1 MAHVPHDEKN
11 PFVMLEVDSLLLA
24 RTAQHEKGYYGKH
37 HANPLIKVQAF
48 AKHKHGTYK
57 HHHGARRINRS
68 HDGQRQMLHPEI
80 TEYPGR
86 EHDKRLDNNKLMH
99 LPPHHGNIKHRT
111 SQHRRRK
118 GRYQN
123 ERKKYQA
130 REQRVQEKYRQ
141 YGIVTKRLL
150 LEDIVKSQ

>member
-1 MAHVPHDEKN
+1 
-11 PFVMLEVDSLLLA
+11 MLEVDSLFLA
-24 RTAQHEKGYYGKH
+24 RTAQHEEGHYGKQ

-130 REQRVQEKYRQ
+130 REQRVQEKHRQ